1 MVNQTST
8 RDMSALGMLEVSS
21 IAMAFQVQDAML
33 KASDVQLILA
43 RTICSGKYI
52 VMVGGDV
59 AAVEASVAAGV
70 ANSAEALIDDL
81 VIPNIDRRVFPAI
94 SGAVTLSDD
103 EKDALGVVEAFSVT
117 AIIEGADA
125 ALKAADVK
133 LFRIH
138 VAMAIGGKGFMMI
151 TGTVADVE
159 AAVAAASH
167 EIGKRGLLVGRVV
180 IPRPEAELF
189 REVI

>member
-1 MVNQTST
+1 MPEN
-8 RDMSALGMLEVSS
+8 MNALGMLEVSS

-33 KASDVQLILA
+33 KASDVELILA

-59 AAVEASVAAGV
+59 ASVEASVAAGRD
-70 ANSAEALIDDL
+70 NSAESLIDDL
-81 VIPNIDRRVFPAI
+81 VIPNIDKRVFPAI
-94 SGAVTLSDD
+94 SGAVSLT
-103 EKDALGVVEAFSVT
+103 EEEQDALGVVEAFSVT
-117 AIIEGADA
+117 AIIEAADA
-125 ALKAADVK
+125 AVKAADVK

-138 VAMAIGGKGFMMI
+138 VAMAIGGKGFLML

-159 AAVAAASH
+159 AAVGAASA
-167 EIGKRGLLVGRVV
+167 EVGKRGLLVGRVV
-180 IPRPEAELF
+180 IPRPEPQLF